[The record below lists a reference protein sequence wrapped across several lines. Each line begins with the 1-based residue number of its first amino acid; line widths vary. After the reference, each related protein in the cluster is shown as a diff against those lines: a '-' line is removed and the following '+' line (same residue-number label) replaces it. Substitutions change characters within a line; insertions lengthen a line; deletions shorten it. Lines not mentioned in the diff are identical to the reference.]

1 MVKLTD
7 KCLSTVRISK
17 RQFGIVRHLHN
28 LHTYYKYPC
37 TFPILKDSSFTIFM
51 FDSSANAADNSK
63 HGQIFQTI
71 VEFMMLFSNHFQ
83 FPKLS
88 D

>member
-37 TFPILKDSSFTIFM
+37 TYPILKDSSFTIFM

-63 HGQIFQTI
+63 HGKIFPNNCRVHDALFQPLPISKI
-71 VEFMMLFSNHFQ
+71 V
-83 FPKLS
+83 
-88 D
+88 